1 MLFSSKISN
10 SILTYLENQRVS
22 LEGLYSSYDIPEE
35 LLRDPS
41 SWMDAREMENF
52 LKAASSYT
60 LEISGTEKSGENLV
74 EVVGHDCLNL
84 HSWGVLDSVLRMMA
98 KPQDIYL
105 HPERFLSYFISPT
118 PPILN
123 LDKLQNPEAEKSSF
137 EISISSFD
145 YPLTTKYLQA
155 ALEALPT
162 FFGRENA
169 FARWN
174 GKVIDINWETKQ
186 NFLFETT
193 ELDRNIKPDLVE
205 TLMKSLEKKQKELEF
220 KNRELLEKNK
230 LLEEAQKKLEGQYK
244 ERIYSEKLSTLSEL
258 ASSIAHEINNPLAY
272 VMSNTMR
279 INDYFTRA
287 QQLIT
292 LLIGQDRLSPS
303 VQEAMRRTDWS
314 LVQKDFPEIVKEVHQ
329 GLQKVRDI
337 VKDLSFITG
346 KASSEEK
353 MNVDLNQLV
362 SSAVKMVSH
371 QVPETVKIDSHLL
384 LNQNVEVFPVR
395 LEQALVNIL
404 SNAVQA
410 IDGKGVVRVVTRNAV
425 VKGGNRAEIEISD
438 TGIGMDEEKL
448 KSIFKP
454 FYTTKQPGKGT
465 GLGLS
470 IAHSIIEMHSGDI
483 KVKSEP
489 GRGSTFSIDLPL

>member
-1 MLFSSKISN
+1 M
-10 SILTYLENQRVS
+10 ENQRVS
-22 LEGLYSSYDIPEE
+22 LEGLYSSFDIPEE

-41 SWMDAREMENF
+41 SWIDAREMENF
-52 LKAASSYT
+52 LRVASNYYQAERS
-60 LEISGTEKSGENLV
+60 SDNLA
-74 EVVGHDCLNL
+74 ELVGHACLNL
-84 HSWGVLDSVLRMMA
+84 HSWGVLDSVLRMMD

-105 HPERFLSYFISPT
+105 KPERILSYFISPM
-118 PPILN
+118 PPLLSLTKEMDGVEI
-123 LDKLQNPEAEKSSF
+123 EKSNF
-137 EISISSFD
+137 EIAISSFD
-145 YPLTTKYLQA
+145 FPYTTKYLQA

-169 FARWN
+169 HVRWT
-174 GKVIDINWETKQ
+174 GKAIDINWETKQ
-186 NFLFETT
+186 DTLFETA
-193 ELDRNIKPDLVE
+193 ELERNLKPDLVE
-205 TLMKSLEKKQKELEF
+205 TLMKSLEKKQKELEV
-220 KNRELLEKNK
+220 KNRELIEKNK
-230 LLEEAQKKLEGQYK
+230 LLEDAQRKLESQYK
-244 ERIYSEKLSTLSEL
+244 ERISSEKLSTLSEL

-272 VMSNTMR
+272 VMSNMMR
-279 INDYFTRA
+279 INDYFIRA

-292 LLIGQDRLSPS
+292 ILIGQDRLTPA
-303 VQEAMRRTDWS
+303 VQEAMRRTDWT
-314 LVQKDFPEIVKEVHQ
+314 LVQKDFPEIIKEVHE
-329 GLQKVRDI
+329 GLQKVKGI

-346 KASSEEK
+346 KGSDEEK
-353 MNVDLNQLV
+353 VSVDLNQVV

-371 QVPETVKIDSHLL
+371 QVPQNVKIESHLL
-384 LNQNVEVFPVR
+384 LNQSIPVYPLR

-404 SNAVQA
+404 NNAVQA
-410 IDGKGVVRVVTRNAV
+410 IEDKGEIRVVTRP
-425 VKGGNRAEIEISD
+425 KGGRAEIEISD

-454 FYTTKQPGKGT
+454 FYTTKQAGKGT

>member
-1 MLFSSKISN
+1 M
-10 SILTYLENQRVS
+10 TYLENQRVS
-22 LEGLYSSYDIPEE
+22 LEGLYSSFDIPEE

-41 SWMDAREMENF
+41 SWMEAKQMENF
-52 LKAASSYT
+52 LKVASNYFS
-60 LEISGTEKSGENLV
+60 LEKSGEKSGERSEAESSSENLA
-74 EVVGHDCLNL
+74 ELVGHDCLKL
-84 HSWGVLDSVLRMMA
+84 HSWGVLDSVLRMMD

-118 PPILN
+118 PPLLALN
-123 LDKLQNPEAEKSSF
+123 SANEAAEKSSF

-162 FFGRENA
+162 FFGRDNA
-169 FARWN
+169 FVKWT
-174 GKVIDINWETKQ
+174 GKIIDINWETNQ
-186 NFLFETT
+186 DSLFETAAL
-193 ELDRNIKPDLVE
+193 ERNVKPDLVE

-230 LLEEAQKKLEGQYK
+230 LLEEAQKKLESQYK
-244 ERIYSEKLSTLSEL
+244 EKIYSEKLSTLSEL

-272 VMSNTMR
+272 VMSNMMR
-279 INDYFTRA
+279 INDYFIRA

-292 LLIGQDRLSPS
+292 ILIGQDRLTPP

-314 LVQKDFPEIVKEVHQ
+314 LVQKDFPEIVREVHE
-329 GLQKVRDI
+329 GLQKVKAI

-346 KASSEEK
+346 KASDEPKVSI
-353 MNVDLNQLV
+353 DLNQIV
-362 SSAVKMVSH
+362 NSAVKMVSH
-371 QVPETVKIDSHLL
+371 QVPENVKIDSHLL
-384 LNQNVEVFPVR
+384 LSQNVSVFPVR

-404 SNAVQA
+404 NNAVQA
-410 IDGKGVVRVVTRNAV
+410 IDGKGVVRVVTRHRMI
-425 VKGGNRAEIEISD
+425 KGGTRAEIEISD
-438 TGIGMDEEKL
+438 TGIGMDDEKL

-483 KVKSEP
+483 QVKSEP

>member
-22 LEGLYSSYDIPEE
+22 LEGLYSSFDIPEE

-41 SWMDAREMENF
+41 SWMEARELENF
-52 LKAASSYT
+52 LRTASNYYQA
-60 LEISGTEKSGENLV
+60 EKSAENLS
-74 EVVGHDCLNL
+74 ELVGHACLNL
-84 HSWGVLDSVLRMMA
+84 HSWGVLDSVLRMMD
-98 KPQDIYL
+98 KPQDIFL

-118 PPILN
+118 PPLLSLN
-123 LDKLQNPEAEKSSF
+123 PTADEEVEKSSF

-145 YPLTTKYLQA
+145 YPLTTKYLQS

-162 FFGRENA
+162 FFGRDNA
-169 FARWN
+169 HVRWT
-174 GKVIDINWETKQ
+174 GKIIDINWETKQ
-186 NFLFETT
+186 DSLFETIDL
-193 ELDRNIKPDLVE
+193 ERNIKPDLVE

-220 KNRELLEKNK
+220 KNKELLEKNK
-230 LLEEAQKKLEGQYK
+230 LLEETQKKLESQYK

-272 VMSNTMR
+272 VMSNMMR
-279 INDYFTRA
+279 INDYFIRA

-292 LLIGQDRLSPS
+292 ILIGQDRLTPG

-314 LVQKDFPEIVKEVHQ
+314 LVQKDFPEIVKEVHE
-329 GLQKVRDI
+329 GLQKVKAI

-346 KASSEEK
+346 KASDEEK
-353 MNVDLNQLV
+353 VNTDLNQV
-362 SSAVKMVSH
+362 VNSALKMVSH
-371 QVPETVKIDSHLL
+371 QTSENVKIDSHLL
-384 LNQNVEVFPVR
+384 LNQNVNVFPVR

-404 SNAVQA
+404 NNAVQA
-410 IDGKGVVRVVTRNAV
+410 IDGKGVVRVVTRP
-425 VKGGNRAEIEISD
+425 KGTRAEIEISD
-438 TGIGMDEEKL
+438 TGIGMDEEKI

>member
-10 SILTYLENQRVS
+10 SILTFLENQRVS
-22 LEGLYSSYDIPEE
+22 LEGLYSSFDIPEE

-41 SWMDAREMENF
+41 SWMDAREMESFLQVATNF
-52 LKAASSYT
+52 YQV
-60 LEISGTEKSGENLV
+60 EKSSGNLS
-74 EVVGHDCLNL
+74 ELVGHECLNL

-118 PPILN
+118 PPLLSLN
-123 LDKLQNPEAEKSSF
+123 PQVSDGAEVERSAF

-169 FARWN
+169 HVKWS

-186 NFLFETT
+186 NSLFETA
-193 ELDRNIKPDLVE
+193 ELERNVNPDLVE
-205 TLMKSLEKKQKELEF
+205 TLMKSLEKKQKELEV

-230 LLEEAQKKLEGQYK
+230 LLEEAQKKLESQYK
-244 ERIYSEKLSTLSEL
+244 ERVYSEKLSTLSEL

-272 VMSNTMR
+272 VMSNMMR
-279 INDYFTRA
+279 INDYFIRA

-292 LLIGQDRLSPS
+292 ILIGQDRLTPP

-346 KASSEEK
+346 KASNEDKVSI
-353 MNVDLNQLV
+353 DLNQIV
-362 SSAVKMVSH
+362 NSAVKMVSH
-371 QVPETVKIDSHLL
+371 QVPIDVKIDSHLL
-384 LNQNVEVFPVR
+384 LNQSVSVFPIR

-404 SNAVQA
+404 NNAVQA
-410 IDGKGVVRVVTRNAV
+410 IDGKGVVRVVTRP
-425 VKGGNRAEIEISD
+425 KGARAEIEISD

>member
-1 MLFSSKISN
+1 VLFSSKISN

-22 LEGLYSSYDIPEE
+22 LEGLYSSFDIPEE

-41 SWMDAREMENF
+41 SWMDAEQLENF
-52 LKAASSYT
+52 LKLATNFYQA
-60 LEISGTEKSGENLV
+60 EKANENLS
-74 EVVGHDCLNL
+74 ELVGHECLNL

-118 PPILN
+118 PPILSLN
-123 LDKLQNPEAEKSSF
+123 SKASEIEVEKASF
-137 EISISSFD
+137 EISVSSFD

-162 FFGRENA
+162 FFGRDNA
-169 FARWN
+169 HVKWS
-174 GKVIDINWETKQ
+174 GKIIDINWETKQ
-186 NFLFETT
+186 NSLFETA
-193 ELDRNIKPDLVE
+193 ELERNVNPDLVE
-205 TLMKSLEKKQKELEF
+205 TLMNSLEKKQKELEI

-230 LLEEAQKKLEGQYK
+230 LLEEAQKKLESQYK
-244 ERIYSEKLSTLSEL
+244 ERVYSEKLSTLSEL

-272 VMSNTMR
+272 VISNMMR
-279 INDYFTRA
+279 INDYFIRA

-292 LLIGQDRLSPS
+292 ILIGQDRLTPP

-346 KASSEEK
+346 KSSDEEK
-353 MNVDLNQLV
+353 INVDLNHV
-362 SSAVKMVSH
+362 VNSAVKMVSH
-371 QVPETVKIDSHLL
+371 QVPENVKIDSHLL
-384 LNQNVEVFPVR
+384 LNQNISVFPIR

-404 SNAVQA
+404 NNAVQA
-410 IDGKGVVRVVTRNAV
+410 IDGKGVVRVVTRP
-425 VKGGNRAEIEISD
+425 KGTRAEIEISD

>member
-22 LEGLYSSYDIPEE
+22 LEGLYSSFDIPEE

-41 SWMDAREMENF
+41 SWMEARELENF
-52 LKAASSYT
+52 LRVASNYYQA
-60 LEISGTEKSGENLV
+60 EKSTENLP
-74 EVVGHDCLNL
+74 ELVGHECLKL
-84 HSWGVLDSVLRMMA
+84 HSWGVLDSVLRMMD
-98 KPQDIYL
+98 KPQDIFL

-118 PPILN
+118 PPL
-123 LDKLQNPEAEKSSF
+123 LSLNPEGEGAEVERSSF

-145 YPLTTKYLQA
+145 YPLTTKYLQS

-169 FARWN
+169 HIRWS
-174 GKVIDINWETKQ
+174 GKIIDINWETKQ
-186 NFLFETT
+186 DSLFET
-193 ELDRNIKPDLVE
+193 LDLERNVNPDLVE
-205 TLMKSLEKKQKELEF
+205 TLMKSLEKKQKELEV

-230 LLEEAQKKLEGQYK
+230 LLEETQKKLESQYK

-272 VMSNTMR
+272 VMSNMMR
-279 INDYFTRA
+279 INDYFIRA

-292 LLIGQDRLSPS
+292 ILIGQDRLTPP
-303 VQEAMRRTDWS
+303 VQEAMRRTDWN
-314 LVQKDFPEIVKEVHQ
+314 LVQRDFPEIVKEVHE
-329 GLQKVRDI
+329 GLQKVKAI

-346 KASSEEK
+346 KASDEEK
-353 MNVDLNQLV
+353 ISTDLNQVV

-371 QVPETVKIDSHLL
+371 QVPANIKIDSHLL
-384 LNQNVEVFPVR
+384 LSQNVSVFPVR

-404 SNAVQA
+404 NNAVQA
-410 IDGKGVVRVVTRNAV
+410 IDGKGVVRVVTRP
-425 VKGGNRAEIEISD
+425 KGSHAEIEISD
-438 TGIGMDEEKL
+438 TGIGMDDEKI

-489 GRGSTFSIDLPL
+489 GSGSTFSIDLPL

>member
-1 MLFSSKISN
+1 M
-10 SILTYLENQRVS
+10 S
-22 LEGLYSSYDIPEE
+22 LEGLYSSFDIPEE

-41 SWMDAREMENF
+41 SWMEAREMENF
-52 LKAASSYT
+52 LRVASNYYQA
-60 LEISGTEKSGENLV
+60 ERAHENLP
-74 EVVGHDCLNL
+74 EQVGHACLNL
-84 HSWGVLDSVLRMMA
+84 HSWGVLDSVLRMMD
-98 KPQDIYL
+98 KPQDLYL
-105 HPERFLSYFISPT
+105 HPDRFLSYFISPM
-118 PPILN
+118 PPL
-123 LDKLQNPEAEKSSF
+123 LSLTQVVEGVEVEKSSF

-169 FARWN
+169 QVHWT
-174 GKVIDINWETKQ
+174 GKTIDINWETKQ
-186 NFLFETT
+186 DSLFETA
-193 ELDRNIKPDLVE
+193 ELERNLKPDLVE
-205 TLMKSLEKKQKELEF
+205 TLMKSLEKKQKELEI

-230 LLEEAQKKLEGQYK
+230 LLEETQKKLESQYK

-272 VMSNTMR
+272 VMSNMMR
-279 INDYFTRA
+279 INDYFVRA

-292 LLIGQDRLSPS
+292 ILIGQDRLTPQ
-303 VQEAMRRTDWS
+303 VAEAMRRMDWN
-314 LVQKDFPEIVKEVHQ
+314 LIQKDFPEIVKEVHE
-329 GLQKVRDI
+329 GLQKVRGI

-346 KASSEEK
+346 KSSDEEK
-353 MNVDLNQLV
+353 ANVDLNQV
-362 SSAVKMVSH
+362 VNSAVKMVSH
-371 QVPETVKIDSHLL
+371 QVPENIKIDSHLL
-384 LNQNVEVFPVR
+384 LNQNVAAFPLR

-404 SNAVQA
+404 NNAVQA
-410 IDGKGVVRVVTRNAV
+410 IDGQGVVRVVTRP
-425 VKGGNRAEIEISD
+425 KGNRAEIEISD
-438 TGIGMDEEKL
+438 TGVGMDEEKL

-454 FYTTKQPGKGT
+454 FYTTKQSGKGT

>member
-1 MLFSSKISN
+1 VLFSSKISN

-22 LEGLYSSYDIPEE
+22 LEGLYSSFDIPEE

-41 SWMDAREMENF
+41 SWMDASEMENF
-52 LKAASSYT
+52 LKLATNFYQA
-60 LEISGTEKSGENLV
+60 EKSTENLS
-74 EVVGHDCLNL
+74 ELVGHECLNL

-118 PPILN
+118 PPILS
-123 LDKLQNPEAEKSSF
+123 LNPPPSENSEVEKASF
-137 EISISSFD
+137 EISVSSFD
-145 YPLTTKYLQA
+145 YPLITKYLQA

-169 FARWN
+169 HVLWS
-174 GKVIDINWETKQ
+174 GKIIDINWETKQ
-186 NFLFETT
+186 DSLFETA
-193 ELDRNIKPDLVE
+193 ELERNVNPDLVE
-205 TLMKSLEKKQKELEF
+205 TLMHSLEKKQKELEI

-230 LLEEAQKKLEGQYK
+230 LLEEAQKKLESQYK
-244 ERIYSEKLSTLSEL
+244 EKIYSEKLSTLSEL

-272 VMSNTMR
+272 VMSNMMR
-279 INDYFTRA
+279 INDYFIRA

-292 LLIGQDRLSPS
+292 ILIGQDRLTPA

-346 KASSEEK
+346 KSSDEEK
-353 MNVDLNQLV
+353 VNVDLNQV
-362 SSAVKMVSH
+362 VNSAVKMVSH
-371 QVPETVKIDSHLL
+371 QVPVDVKIDSHLL
-384 LNQNVEVFPVR
+384 LNQNIAVFPLR

-404 SNAVQA
+404 NNAVQA
-410 IDGKGVVRVVTRNAV
+410 IEGKGVVRVVTRP
-425 VKGGNRAEIEISD
+425 KGTRAEIEISD
-438 TGIGMDEEKL
+438 TGIGMSEEKL

>member
-1 MLFSSKISN
+1 M
-10 SILTYLENQRVS
+10 TYLENQRVS
-22 LEGLYSSYDIPEE
+22 LEGLYSSFDIPEE

-41 SWMDAREMENF
+41 SWMEAQEMENF
-52 LKAASSYT
+52 LRVASNYYQA
-60 LEISGTEKSGENLV
+60 ERNHENLS
-74 EVVGHDCLNL
+74 EHVGHACLNL
-84 HSWGVLDSVLRMMA
+84 HSWGVLDSVLRMMD

-118 PPILN
+118 PPILG
-123 LDKLQNPEAEKSSF
+123 LNPNGGEDVEKSSF

-169 FARWN
+169 FVKWT
-174 GKVIDINWETKQ
+174 GKIIDINWETKQ
-186 NFLFETT
+186 DSLFETA
-193 ELDRNIKPDLVE
+193 ELERNIKPDLVE
-205 TLMKSLEKKQKELEF
+205 TLMKSLEKKQKELEV

-230 LLEEAQKKLEGQYK
+230 LLEEAQKKLESQYK

-272 VMSNTMR
+272 VMSNMMR
-279 INDYFTRA
+279 INDYFIRA

-292 LLIGQDRLSPS
+292 ILIGQDRLTPP

-314 LVQKDFPEIVKEVHQ
+314 LVQKDFPEIVKEVHE
-329 GLQKVRDI
+329 GLHKVKAI

-346 KASSEEK
+346 KASDEQK
-353 MNVDLNQLV
+353 VNMDLNQLV
-362 SSAVKMVSH
+362 NSAVKMVSH
-371 QVPETVKIDSHLL
+371 QVPENIKIDSHLL
-384 LNQNVEVFPVR
+384 LSQPISVFPVR

-404 SNAVQA
+404 NNAVQA
-410 IDGKGVVRVVTRNAV
+410 IDGKGVVRVVTRP
-425 VKGGNRAEIEISD
+425 KGTRAEIEISD

-470 IAHSIIEMHSGDI
+470 IAHSIVEMHSGDI